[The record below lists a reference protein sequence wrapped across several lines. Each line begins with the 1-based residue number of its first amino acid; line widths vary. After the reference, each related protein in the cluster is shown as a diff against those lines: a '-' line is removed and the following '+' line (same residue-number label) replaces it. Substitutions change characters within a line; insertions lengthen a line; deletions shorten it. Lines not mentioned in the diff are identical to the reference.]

1 MNGVPPAHHIT
12 MGDDHFR
19 KAGWEGSI
27 AELTEVQNVGAGI
40 LDDPR
45 QMLNRPRNSILRIF
59 HPLQREGSG
68 VVIEMAVPDP
78 EGLARWGNPPQT
90 HQGDSVSAGEQSAAK
105 FARIGPHAADG
116 VSSDQNVHSSSS
128 RDEGRDS

>member
-27 AELTEVQNVGAGI
+27 AELTEVQNVGPGR

-45 QMLNRPRNSILRIF
+45 QIFDRPRNSILRIF

-68 VVIEMAVPDP
+68 VVVQIVAMHPQR
-78 EGLARWGNPPQT
+78 LAGCGNPPET
-90 HQGDSVSAGEQSAAK
+90 HERDSVPAGNESAGK
-105 FARIGPHAADG
+105 FARIGPDAADG
-116 VSSDQNVHSSSS
+116 VSSD
-128 RDEGRDS
+128 